1 MCSLT
6 RIAYVLLLL
15 LLGQGYGLGRG
26 AEKEGGKEGES
37 LISGG
42 QVMCIEHI
50 YIDHFFYFERG
61 RERG

>member
-42 QVMCIEHI
+42 QVRCIEHI
-50 YIDHFFYFERG
+50 YRSFLLF
-61 RERG
+61 